1 MQNKTCLDLLYDN
14 GLVQLLFVE
23 EFARIHPPESFS
35 ILAKVLQEGLYV
47 PERTGVHILSLLKD
61 FLENRVEA
69 NGRNMV
75 KDSACT
81 SQPKLR

>member
-47 PERTGVHILSLLKD
+47 PERVGVHILSLLKD
-61 FLENRVEA
+61 SLENRVEA
-69 NGRNMV
+69 SGRTV
-75 KDSACT
+75 LTDSFCACQ
-81 SQPKLR
+81 S